1 MEMELIELLEKGNG
15 KHANHEEDEE
25 GPTCWDTTDIKFL
38 EVSKDKLTVKY
49 HGPPSGPP
57 NSYNVGVS
65 LVFFDF
71 CYNLQIFLDSYNSP
85 LEQIVHSA
93 KSV

>member
-49 HGPPSGPP
+49 HLIRITWVYLWFFSI
-57 NSYNVGVS
+57 SAITCKFS
-65 LVFFDF
+65 L
-71 CYNLQIFLDSYNSP
+71 IHTT
-85 LEQIVHSA
+85 VH
-93 KSV
+93 